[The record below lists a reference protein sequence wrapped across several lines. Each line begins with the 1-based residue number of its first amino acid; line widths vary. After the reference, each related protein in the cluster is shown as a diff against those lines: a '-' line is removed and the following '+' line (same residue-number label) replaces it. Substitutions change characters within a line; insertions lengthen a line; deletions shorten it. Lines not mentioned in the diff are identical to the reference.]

1 MNTKQSVAQLAVPH
15 RKRLSST
22 MVVALLLC
30 VVAGAVMINAADFPA
45 TAIETDPGA
54 SAFPTFYACALI
66 VLAVLLVIRDLL
78 QAKPASCANAQE
90 KPAFRK
96 TATGIAATAFYIVAM
111 SYCGYLITT
120 PVFLIVIM
128 TLMGYR
134 RWVLTPGIALLL
146 TAILWL
152 LFVEALQV
160 PLPVGTFFEEQG
172 PAMFESELLTQ
183 GFSTLLN
190 NPQALLFATFG
201 VMLGIVIG
209 ALPGLTATM
218 GVVILLPFTYGMEPV
233 SGLLMICGVFF
244 GGVYGGSITAI
255 LLKIPG
261 TPAAAATAIDG
272 YELTKQ
278 GKAGLALSAA
288 TFSSFSGGTLS
299 IIVLMFLS
307 PVLASW
313 ALKFSASESF
323 ALATFGLSIIAS
335 ISGESLIKGLIAGVG
350 GLLIATIG
358 LDPMGGFPRFT
369 GGFVELMNVPFI
381 PVMIGLFAASDAFR
395 SMEQN
400 QQIRQ
405 GAKVAIGSLLLPWQT
420 LRRIALT
427 ILRSSGLGVFIGMI
441 PGAGADIAAFVAYN
455 ETRRFSKTPENFG
468 KGEIKA
474 VASCEAGANGCT
486 GGALLPMLTLGIPG
500 DAVTAIMLG
509 ALTLQG
515 MQPGP
520 LMFTDHGDMVYTLFV
535 GMIFCYFMLLVLG
548 LLSLK
553 VIGNVV
559 KIPGNILTPMIL
571 ALCVVGTYAL
581 NNSLF
586 DVGIMLIAGVVG
598 YFMQKGGYPASPV
611 VLALIMGP
619 MAESNF
625 RRALSLSGGS
635 LDFLYT
641 RPITLALLTLAAFTL
656 LTPII
661 RKIMRLRRQ

>member
-1 MNTKQSVAQLAVPH
+1 
-15 RKRLSST
+15 
-22 MVVALLLC
+22 
-30 VVAGAVMINAADFPA
+30 
-45 TAIETDPGA
+45 
-54 SAFPTFYACALI
+54 
-66 VLAVLLVIRDLL
+66 
-78 QAKPASCANAQE
+78 
-90 KPAFRK
+90 
-96 TATGIAATAFYIVAM
+96 
-111 SYCGYLITT
+111 
-120 PVFLIVIM
+120 
-128 TLMGYR
+128 
-134 RWVLTPGIALLL
+134 
-146 TAILWL
+146 
-152 LFVEALQV
+152 
-160 PLPVGTFFEEQG
+160 
-172 PAMFESELLTQ
+172 MFESELLTQ

-218 GVVILLPFTYGMEPV
+218 GVAILLPFTYGMEPV

-244 GGVYGGSITAI
+244 GGVYGGSIPAI

-261 TPAAAATAIDG
+261 PPAAAATAIDG

-381 PVMIGLFAASDAFR
+381 PVMIGLFAASEAFR

>member
-1 MNTKQSVAQLAVPH
+1 
-15 RKRLSST
+15 
-22 MVVALLLC
+22 
-30 VVAGAVMINAADFPA
+30 
-45 TAIETDPGA
+45 
-54 SAFPTFYACALI
+54 
-66 VLAVLLVIRDLL
+66 
-78 QAKPASCANAQE
+78 
-90 KPAFRK
+90 
-96 TATGIAATAFYIVAM
+96 
-111 SYCGYLITT
+111 
-120 PVFLIVIM
+120 
-128 TLMGYR
+128 
-134 RWVLTPGIALLL
+134 
-146 TAILWL
+146 
-152 LFVEALQV
+152 
-160 PLPVGTFFEEQG
+160 
-172 PAMFESELLTQ
+172 
-183 GFSTLLN
+183 
-190 NPQALLFATFG
+190 
-201 VMLGIVIG
+201 
-209 ALPGLTATM
+209 
-218 GVVILLPFTYGMEPV
+218 
-233 SGLLMICGVFF
+233 
-244 GGVYGGSITAI
+244 
-255 LLKIPG
+255 
-261 TPAAAATAIDG
+261 
-272 YELTKQ
+272 
-278 GKAGLALSAA
+278 
-288 TFSSFSGGTLS
+288 
-299 IIVLMFLS
+299 
-307 PVLASW
+307 
-313 ALKFSASESF
+313 
-323 ALATFGLSIIAS
+323 
-335 ISGESLIKGLIAGVG
+335 
-350 GLLIATIG
+350 
-358 LDPMGGFPRFT
+358 
-369 GGFVELMNVPFI
+369 MNVPFI
-381 PVMIGLFAASDAFR
+381 PVMIGLFAASEAFR

-400 QQIRQ
+400 QQIRR

>member
-1 MNTKQSVAQLAVPH
+1 
-15 RKRLSST
+15 
-22 MVVALLLC
+22 
-30 VVAGAVMINAADFPA
+30 
-45 TAIETDPGA
+45 
-54 SAFPTFYACALI
+54 
-66 VLAVLLVIRDLL
+66 
-78 QAKPASCANAQE
+78 
-90 KPAFRK
+90 
-96 TATGIAATAFYIVAM
+96 
-111 SYCGYLITT
+111 
-120 PVFLIVIM
+120 
-128 TLMGYR
+128 
-134 RWVLTPGIALLL
+134 
-146 TAILWL
+146 
-152 LFVEALQV
+152 
-160 PLPVGTFFEEQG
+160 
-172 PAMFESELLTQ
+172 
-183 GFSTLLN
+183 
-190 NPQALLFATFG
+190 
-201 VMLGIVIG
+201 
-209 ALPGLTATM
+209 
-218 GVVILLPFTYGMEPV
+218 
-233 SGLLMICGVFF
+233 
-244 GGVYGGSITAI
+244 
-255 LLKIPG
+255 
-261 TPAAAATAIDG
+261 
-272 YELTKQ
+272 
-278 GKAGLALSAA
+278 
-288 TFSSFSGGTLS
+288 
-299 IIVLMFLS
+299 
-307 PVLASW
+307 
-313 ALKFSASESF
+313 
-323 ALATFGLSIIAS
+323 
-335 ISGESLIKGLIAGVG
+335 
-350 GLLIATIG
+350 
-358 LDPMGGFPRFT
+358 
-369 GGFVELMNVPFI
+369 MNVPFI
-381 PVMIGLFAASDAFR
+381 PVMIGLFAASEAFR

>member
-1 MNTKQSVAQLAVPH
+1 
-15 RKRLSST
+15 
-22 MVVALLLC
+22 
-30 VVAGAVMINAADFPA
+30 
-45 TAIETDPGA
+45 
-54 SAFPTFYACALI
+54 
-66 VLAVLLVIRDLL
+66 
-78 QAKPASCANAQE
+78 
-90 KPAFRK
+90 
-96 TATGIAATAFYIVAM
+96 
-111 SYCGYLITT
+111 
-120 PVFLIVIM
+120 
-128 TLMGYR
+128 
-134 RWVLTPGIALLL
+134 
-146 TAILWL
+146 
-152 LFVEALQV
+152 
-160 PLPVGTFFEEQG
+160 
-172 PAMFESELLTQ
+172 
-183 GFSTLLN
+183 
-190 NPQALLFATFG
+190 
-201 VMLGIVIG
+201 
-209 ALPGLTATM
+209 
-218 GVVILLPFTYGMEPV
+218 
-233 SGLLMICGVFF
+233 
-244 GGVYGGSITAI
+244 
-255 LLKIPG
+255 
-261 TPAAAATAIDG
+261 
-272 YELTKQ
+272 
-278 GKAGLALSAA
+278 
-288 TFSSFSGGTLS
+288 
-299 IIVLMFLS
+299 
-307 PVLASW
+307 
-313 ALKFSASESF
+313 
-323 ALATFGLSIIAS
+323 
-335 ISGESLIKGLIAGVG
+335 
-350 GLLIATIG
+350 
-358 LDPMGGFPRFT
+358 
-369 GGFVELMNVPFI
+369 
-381 PVMIGLFAASDAFR
+381 MIGLFAASEAFR

>member
-1 MNTKQSVAQLAVPH
+1 M
-15 RKRLSST
+15 
-22 MVVALLLC
+22 
-30 VVAGAVMINAADFPA
+30 
-45 TAIETDPGA
+45 
-54 SAFPTFYACALI
+54 
-66 VLAVLLVIRDLL
+66 
-78 QAKPASCANAQE
+78 
-90 KPAFRK
+90 
-96 TATGIAATAFYIVAM
+96 
-111 SYCGYLITT
+111 
-120 PVFLIVIM
+120 
-128 TLMGYR
+128 
-134 RWVLTPGIALLL
+134 
-146 TAILWL
+146 
-152 LFVEALQV
+152 
-160 PLPVGTFFEEQG
+160 
-172 PAMFESELLTQ
+172 
-183 GFSTLLN
+183 
-190 NPQALLFATFG
+190 
-201 VMLGIVIG
+201 
-209 ALPGLTATM
+209 
-218 GVVILLPFTYGMEPV
+218 
-233 SGLLMICGVFF
+233 
-244 GGVYGGSITAI
+244 
-255 LLKIPG
+255 LKIPG

-288 TFSSFSGGTLS
+288 TFSSFSGRTIS

-381 PVMIGLFAASDAFR
+381 PVMIGLFAASEAFR

>member
-1 MNTKQSVAQLAVPH
+1 
-15 RKRLSST
+15 
-22 MVVALLLC
+22 
-30 VVAGAVMINAADFPA
+30 
-45 TAIETDPGA
+45 
-54 SAFPTFYACALI
+54 
-66 VLAVLLVIRDLL
+66 
-78 QAKPASCANAQE
+78 
-90 KPAFRK
+90 
-96 TATGIAATAFYIVAM
+96 
-111 SYCGYLITT
+111 
-120 PVFLIVIM
+120 
-128 TLMGYR
+128 
-134 RWVLTPGIALLL
+134 
-146 TAILWL
+146 
-152 LFVEALQV
+152 
-160 PLPVGTFFEEQG
+160 
-172 PAMFESELLTQ
+172 
-183 GFSTLLN
+183 
-190 NPQALLFATFG
+190 
-201 VMLGIVIG
+201 
-209 ALPGLTATM
+209 
-218 GVVILLPFTYGMEPV
+218 
-233 SGLLMICGVFF
+233 
-244 GGVYGGSITAI
+244 
-255 LLKIPG
+255 
-261 TPAAAATAIDG
+261 
-272 YELTKQ
+272 
-278 GKAGLALSAA
+278 
-288 TFSSFSGGTLS
+288 
-299 IIVLMFLS
+299 
-307 PVLASW
+307 
-313 ALKFSASESF
+313 
-323 ALATFGLSIIAS
+323 
-335 ISGESLIKGLIAGVG
+335 
-350 GLLIATIG
+350 
-358 LDPMGGFPRFT
+358 
-369 GGFVELMNVPFI
+369 
-381 PVMIGLFAASDAFR
+381 VMIGLFAASEAFR

>member
-1 MNTKQSVAQLAVPH
+1 M
-15 RKRLSST
+15 
-22 MVVALLLC
+22 
-30 VVAGAVMINAADFPA
+30 
-45 TAIETDPGA
+45 
-54 SAFPTFYACALI
+54 
-66 VLAVLLVIRDLL
+66 
-78 QAKPASCANAQE
+78 
-90 KPAFRK
+90 
-96 TATGIAATAFYIVAM
+96 
-111 SYCGYLITT
+111 
-120 PVFLIVIM
+120 
-128 TLMGYR
+128 
-134 RWVLTPGIALLL
+134 
-146 TAILWL
+146 
-152 LFVEALQV
+152 
-160 PLPVGTFFEEQG
+160 
-172 PAMFESELLTQ
+172 
-183 GFSTLLN
+183 
-190 NPQALLFATFG
+190 
-201 VMLGIVIG
+201 
-209 ALPGLTATM
+209 
-218 GVVILLPFTYGMEPV
+218 
-233 SGLLMICGVFF
+233 
-244 GGVYGGSITAI
+244 
-255 LLKIPG
+255 LKIPG

>member
-1 MNTKQSVAQLAVPH
+1 
-15 RKRLSST
+15 
-22 MVVALLLC
+22 
-30 VVAGAVMINAADFPA
+30 
-45 TAIETDPGA
+45 
-54 SAFPTFYACALI
+54 
-66 VLAVLLVIRDLL
+66 
-78 QAKPASCANAQE
+78 
-90 KPAFRK
+90 
-96 TATGIAATAFYIVAM
+96 
-111 SYCGYLITT
+111 
-120 PVFLIVIM
+120 
-128 TLMGYR
+128 
-134 RWVLTPGIALLL
+134 
-146 TAILWL
+146 
-152 LFVEALQV
+152 
-160 PLPVGTFFEEQG
+160 
-172 PAMFESELLTQ
+172 MFESELLTQ

-218 GVVILLPFTYGMEPV
+218 GVAILLPFTYGMEPV

-244 GGVYGGSITAI
+244 GGVYGGSIPAI

-381 PVMIGLFAASDAFR
+381 PVMIGLFAASEAFR

>member
-1 MNTKQSVAQLAVPH
+1 MPFIAQDRVH
-15 RKRLSST
+15 LSR
-22 MVVALLLC
+22 
-30 VVAGAVMINAADFPA
+30 
-45 TAIETDPGA
+45 GA
-54 SAFPTFYACALI
+54 SA
-66 VLAVLLVIRDLL
+66 
-78 QAKPASCANAQE
+78 
-90 KPAFRK
+90 
-96 TATGIAATAFYIVAM
+96 
-111 SYCGYLITT
+111 
-120 PVFLIVIM
+120 
-128 TLMGYR
+128 
-134 RWVLTPGIALLL
+134 
-146 TAILWL
+146 
-152 LFVEALQV
+152 
-160 PLPVGTFFEEQG
+160 
-172 PAMFESELLTQ
+172 SE
-183 GFSTLLN
+183 
-190 NPQALLFATFG
+190 
-201 VMLGIVIG
+201 
-209 ALPGLTATM
+209 
-218 GVVILLPFTYGMEPV
+218 
-233 SGLLMICGVFF
+233 
-244 GGVYGGSITAI
+244 
-255 LLKIPG
+255 
-261 TPAAAATAIDG
+261 
-272 YELTKQ
+272 
-278 GKAGLALSAA
+278 
-288 TFSSFSGGTLS
+288 
-299 IIVLMFLS
+299 
-307 PVLASW
+307 
-313 ALKFSASESF
+313 
-323 ALATFGLSIIAS
+323 
-335 ISGESLIKGLIAGVG
+335 
-350 GLLIATIG
+350 
-358 LDPMGGFPRFT
+358 
-369 GGFVELMNVPFI
+369 
-381 PVMIGLFAASDAFR
+381 AFR

-400 QQIRQ
+400 QQIRR

>member
-1 MNTKQSVAQLAVPH
+1 
-15 RKRLSST
+15 
-22 MVVALLLC
+22 
-30 VVAGAVMINAADFPA
+30 
-45 TAIETDPGA
+45 
-54 SAFPTFYACALI
+54 
-66 VLAVLLVIRDLL
+66 
-78 QAKPASCANAQE
+78 
-90 KPAFRK
+90 
-96 TATGIAATAFYIVAM
+96 
-111 SYCGYLITT
+111 
-120 PVFLIVIM
+120 
-128 TLMGYR
+128 
-134 RWVLTPGIALLL
+134 
-146 TAILWL
+146 
-152 LFVEALQV
+152 
-160 PLPVGTFFEEQG
+160 
-172 PAMFESELLTQ
+172 MFESELLTQ

-218 GVVILLPFTYGMEPV
+218 GVAILLPFTYGMEPV

-244 GGVYGGSITAI
+244 GGVYGGSITTI

-381 PVMIGLFAASDAFR
+381 PVMIGLFAASEAFR

>member
-1 MNTKQSVAQLAVPH
+1 
-15 RKRLSST
+15 
-22 MVVALLLC
+22 
-30 VVAGAVMINAADFPA
+30 
-45 TAIETDPGA
+45 
-54 SAFPTFYACALI
+54 
-66 VLAVLLVIRDLL
+66 
-78 QAKPASCANAQE
+78 
-90 KPAFRK
+90 
-96 TATGIAATAFYIVAM
+96 
-111 SYCGYLITT
+111 
-120 PVFLIVIM
+120 
-128 TLMGYR
+128 
-134 RWVLTPGIALLL
+134 
-146 TAILWL
+146 
-152 LFVEALQV
+152 
-160 PLPVGTFFEEQG
+160 
-172 PAMFESELLTQ
+172 
-183 GFSTLLN
+183 
-190 NPQALLFATFG
+190 
-201 VMLGIVIG
+201 
-209 ALPGLTATM
+209 
-218 GVVILLPFTYGMEPV
+218 
-233 SGLLMICGVFF
+233 
-244 GGVYGGSITAI
+244 GSITAI

-381 PVMIGLFAASDAFR
+381 PVMIGLFAASEAFR

>member
-1 MNTKQSVAQLAVPH
+1 
-15 RKRLSST
+15 
-22 MVVALLLC
+22 
-30 VVAGAVMINAADFPA
+30 
-45 TAIETDPGA
+45 
-54 SAFPTFYACALI
+54 
-66 VLAVLLVIRDLL
+66 
-78 QAKPASCANAQE
+78 
-90 KPAFRK
+90 
-96 TATGIAATAFYIVAM
+96 
-111 SYCGYLITT
+111 
-120 PVFLIVIM
+120 
-128 TLMGYR
+128 
-134 RWVLTPGIALLL
+134 
-146 TAILWL
+146 
-152 LFVEALQV
+152 
-160 PLPVGTFFEEQG
+160 
-172 PAMFESELLTQ
+172 
-183 GFSTLLN
+183 
-190 NPQALLFATFG
+190 
-201 VMLGIVIG
+201 
-209 ALPGLTATM
+209 
-218 GVVILLPFTYGMEPV
+218 
-233 SGLLMICGVFF
+233 
-244 GGVYGGSITAI
+244 
-255 LLKIPG
+255 
-261 TPAAAATAIDG
+261 
-272 YELTKQ
+272 
-278 GKAGLALSAA
+278 AGLALSAA

-381 PVMIGLFAASDAFR
+381 PVMIGLFAASEAFR

>member
-1 MNTKQSVAQLAVPH
+1 
-15 RKRLSST
+15 
-22 MVVALLLC
+22 
-30 VVAGAVMINAADFPA
+30 
-45 TAIETDPGA
+45 
-54 SAFPTFYACALI
+54 
-66 VLAVLLVIRDLL
+66 
-78 QAKPASCANAQE
+78 
-90 KPAFRK
+90 
-96 TATGIAATAFYIVAM
+96 
-111 SYCGYLITT
+111 
-120 PVFLIVIM
+120 
-128 TLMGYR
+128 
-134 RWVLTPGIALLL
+134 
-146 TAILWL
+146 
-152 LFVEALQV
+152 
-160 PLPVGTFFEEQG
+160 
-172 PAMFESELLTQ
+172 MFESELLTQ

-218 GVVILLPFTYGMEPV
+218 GVAILLPFTYGMEPV

-244 GGVYGGSITAI
+244 GGVYGGSITVI

-381 PVMIGLFAASDAFR
+381 PVMIGLFAASEAFR

>member
-1 MNTKQSVAQLAVPH
+1 M
-15 RKRLSST
+15 RRL
-22 MVVALLLC
+22 
-30 VVAGAVMINAADFPA
+30 
-45 TAIETDPGA
+45 
-54 SAFPTFYACALI
+54 
-66 VLAVLLVIRDLL
+66 
-78 QAKPASCANAQE
+78 
-90 KPAFRK
+90 
-96 TATGIAATAFYIVAM
+96 
-111 SYCGYLITT
+111 
-120 PVFLIVIM
+120 
-128 TLMGYR
+128 
-134 RWVLTPGIALLL
+134 
-146 TAILWL
+146 
-152 LFVEALQV
+152 
-160 PLPVGTFFEEQG
+160 
-172 PAMFESELLTQ
+172 
-183 GFSTLLN
+183 
-190 NPQALLFATFG
+190 
-201 VMLGIVIG
+201 
-209 ALPGLTATM
+209 
-218 GVVILLPFTYGMEPV
+218 
-233 SGLLMICGVFF
+233 F

-381 PVMIGLFAASDAFR
+381 PVMIGLFAASEAFR

-400 QQIRQ
+400 QQIRR

>member
-1 MNTKQSVAQLAVPH
+1 
-15 RKRLSST
+15 
-22 MVVALLLC
+22 
-30 VVAGAVMINAADFPA
+30 
-45 TAIETDPGA
+45 
-54 SAFPTFYACALI
+54 
-66 VLAVLLVIRDLL
+66 
-78 QAKPASCANAQE
+78 
-90 KPAFRK
+90 
-96 TATGIAATAFYIVAM
+96 
-111 SYCGYLITT
+111 
-120 PVFLIVIM
+120 
-128 TLMGYR
+128 
-134 RWVLTPGIALLL
+134 
-146 TAILWL
+146 
-152 LFVEALQV
+152 
-160 PLPVGTFFEEQG
+160 
-172 PAMFESELLTQ
+172 
-183 GFSTLLN
+183 
-190 NPQALLFATFG
+190 
-201 VMLGIVIG
+201 
-209 ALPGLTATM
+209 
-218 GVVILLPFTYGMEPV
+218 
-233 SGLLMICGVFF
+233 
-244 GGVYGGSITAI
+244 
-255 LLKIPG
+255 
-261 TPAAAATAIDG
+261 
-272 YELTKQ
+272 ELTKQ

-381 PVMIGLFAASDAFR
+381 PVMIGLFAASEAFR

>member
-1 MNTKQSVAQLAVPH
+1 
-15 RKRLSST
+15 
-22 MVVALLLC
+22 
-30 VVAGAVMINAADFPA
+30 
-45 TAIETDPGA
+45 
-54 SAFPTFYACALI
+54 
-66 VLAVLLVIRDLL
+66 
-78 QAKPASCANAQE
+78 
-90 KPAFRK
+90 
-96 TATGIAATAFYIVAM
+96 
-111 SYCGYLITT
+111 
-120 PVFLIVIM
+120 
-128 TLMGYR
+128 
-134 RWVLTPGIALLL
+134 
-146 TAILWL
+146 
-152 LFVEALQV
+152 
-160 PLPVGTFFEEQG
+160 
-172 PAMFESELLTQ
+172 
-183 GFSTLLN
+183 
-190 NPQALLFATFG
+190 
-201 VMLGIVIG
+201 
-209 ALPGLTATM
+209 
-218 GVVILLPFTYGMEPV
+218 
-233 SGLLMICGVFF
+233 
-244 GGVYGGSITAI
+244 
-255 LLKIPG
+255 
-261 TPAAAATAIDG
+261 
-272 YELTKQ
+272 
-278 GKAGLALSAA
+278 
-288 TFSSFSGGTLS
+288 
-299 IIVLMFLS
+299 
-307 PVLASW
+307 
-313 ALKFSASESF
+313 
-323 ALATFGLSIIAS
+323 
-335 ISGESLIKGLIAGVG
+335 
-350 GLLIATIG
+350 
-358 LDPMGGFPRFT
+358 
-369 GGFVELMNVPFI
+369 
-381 PVMIGLFAASDAFR
+381 
-395 SMEQN
+395 MEQN

-427 ILRSSGLGVFIGMI
+427 ILHSSGLGVFIGMI

-641 RPITLALLTLAAFTL
+641 RLITLALLTLAAFTL

>member
-1 MNTKQSVAQLAVPH
+1 
-15 RKRLSST
+15 
-22 MVVALLLC
+22 
-30 VVAGAVMINAADFPA
+30 
-45 TAIETDPGA
+45 
-54 SAFPTFYACALI
+54 
-66 VLAVLLVIRDLL
+66 
-78 QAKPASCANAQE
+78 
-90 KPAFRK
+90 
-96 TATGIAATAFYIVAM
+96 
-111 SYCGYLITT
+111 
-120 PVFLIVIM
+120 
-128 TLMGYR
+128 
-134 RWVLTPGIALLL
+134 
-146 TAILWL
+146 
-152 LFVEALQV
+152 
-160 PLPVGTFFEEQG
+160 
-172 PAMFESELLTQ
+172 MFESELLTQ

-218 GVVILLPFTYGMEPV
+218 GVAILLPFTYGMEPV

-381 PVMIGLFAASDAFR
+381 PVMIGLFAASEAFR

-400 QQIRQ
+400 QQIRR
-405 GAKVAIGSLLLPWQT
+405 GAKVA
-420 LRRIALT
+420 
-427 ILRSSGLGVFIGMI
+427 IGMI

>member
-1 MNTKQSVAQLAVPH
+1 
-15 RKRLSST
+15 
-22 MVVALLLC
+22 
-30 VVAGAVMINAADFPA
+30 
-45 TAIETDPGA
+45 
-54 SAFPTFYACALI
+54 
-66 VLAVLLVIRDLL
+66 
-78 QAKPASCANAQE
+78 
-90 KPAFRK
+90 
-96 TATGIAATAFYIVAM
+96 
-111 SYCGYLITT
+111 
-120 PVFLIVIM
+120 
-128 TLMGYR
+128 
-134 RWVLTPGIALLL
+134 
-146 TAILWL
+146 
-152 LFVEALQV
+152 
-160 PLPVGTFFEEQG
+160 
-172 PAMFESELLTQ
+172 
-183 GFSTLLN
+183 
-190 NPQALLFATFG
+190 
-201 VMLGIVIG
+201 
-209 ALPGLTATM
+209 
-218 GVVILLPFTYGMEPV
+218 
-233 SGLLMICGVFF
+233 
-244 GGVYGGSITAI
+244 
-255 LLKIPG
+255 
-261 TPAAAATAIDG
+261 PAAAATAIDG

-381 PVMIGLFAASDAFR
+381 PVMIGLFAASEAFR

>member
-1 MNTKQSVAQLAVPH
+1 
-15 RKRLSST
+15 
-22 MVVALLLC
+22 
-30 VVAGAVMINAADFPA
+30 
-45 TAIETDPGA
+45 
-54 SAFPTFYACALI
+54 
-66 VLAVLLVIRDLL
+66 
-78 QAKPASCANAQE
+78 
-90 KPAFRK
+90 
-96 TATGIAATAFYIVAM
+96 
-111 SYCGYLITT
+111 
-120 PVFLIVIM
+120 
-128 TLMGYR
+128 
-134 RWVLTPGIALLL
+134 
-146 TAILWL
+146 
-152 LFVEALQV
+152 
-160 PLPVGTFFEEQG
+160 
-172 PAMFESELLTQ
+172 MFESELLTQ

-218 GVVILLPFTYGMEPV
+218 GVAILLPFTYGMEPV

-244 GGVYGGSITAI
+244 GGVS
-255 LLKIPG
+255 G

-381 PVMIGLFAASDAFR
+381 PVMIGLFAASEAFR

-400 QQIRQ
+400 QQIRR

>member
-1 MNTKQSVAQLAVPH
+1 M
-15 RKRLSST
+15 
-22 MVVALLLC
+22 
-30 VVAGAVMINAADFPA
+30 
-45 TAIETDPGA
+45 
-54 SAFPTFYACALI
+54 
-66 VLAVLLVIRDLL
+66 
-78 QAKPASCANAQE
+78 
-90 KPAFRK
+90 
-96 TATGIAATAFYIVAM
+96 
-111 SYCGYLITT
+111 
-120 PVFLIVIM
+120 
-128 TLMGYR
+128 
-134 RWVLTPGIALLL
+134 
-146 TAILWL
+146 
-152 LFVEALQV
+152 
-160 PLPVGTFFEEQG
+160 
-172 PAMFESELLTQ
+172 
-183 GFSTLLN
+183 
-190 NPQALLFATFG
+190 
-201 VMLGIVIG
+201 
-209 ALPGLTATM
+209 
-218 GVVILLPFTYGMEPV
+218 
-233 SGLLMICGVFF
+233 
-244 GGVYGGSITAI
+244 
-255 LLKIPG
+255 
-261 TPAAAATAIDG
+261 
-272 YELTKQ
+272 
-278 GKAGLALSAA
+278 
-288 TFSSFSGGTLS
+288 
-299 IIVLMFLS
+299 
-307 PVLASW
+307 
-313 ALKFSASESF
+313 
-323 ALATFGLSIIAS
+323 
-335 ISGESLIKGLIAGVG
+335 
-350 GLLIATIG
+350 
-358 LDPMGGFPRFT
+358 
-369 GGFVELMNVPFI
+369 ELMNVPFI
-381 PVMIGLFAASDAFR
+381 PVMIGLFAASEAFR

>member
-1 MNTKQSVAQLAVPH
+1 M
-15 RKRLSST
+15 
-22 MVVALLLC
+22 
-30 VVAGAVMINAADFPA
+30 
-45 TAIETDPGA
+45 
-54 SAFPTFYACALI
+54 
-66 VLAVLLVIRDLL
+66 
-78 QAKPASCANAQE
+78 
-90 KPAFRK
+90 
-96 TATGIAATAFYIVAM
+96 
-111 SYCGYLITT
+111 
-120 PVFLIVIM
+120 
-128 TLMGYR
+128 
-134 RWVLTPGIALLL
+134 
-146 TAILWL
+146 
-152 LFVEALQV
+152 
-160 PLPVGTFFEEQG
+160 
-172 PAMFESELLTQ
+172 
-183 GFSTLLN
+183 
-190 NPQALLFATFG
+190 
-201 VMLGIVIG
+201 
-209 ALPGLTATM
+209 
-218 GVVILLPFTYGMEPV
+218 
-233 SGLLMICGVFF
+233 
-244 GGVYGGSITAI
+244 
-255 LLKIPG
+255 
-261 TPAAAATAIDG
+261 
-272 YELTKQ
+272 
-278 GKAGLALSAA
+278 
-288 TFSSFSGGTLS
+288 
-299 IIVLMFLS
+299 
-307 PVLASW
+307 
-313 ALKFSASESF
+313 
-323 ALATFGLSIIAS
+323 
-335 ISGESLIKGLIAGVG
+335 
-350 GLLIATIG
+350 
-358 LDPMGGFPRFT
+358 
-369 GGFVELMNVPFI
+369 PFI
-381 PVMIGLFAASDAFR
+381 PVMIGLFAASEAFR

-400 QQIRQ
+400 QQIRR

-468 KGEIKA
+468 TGEIKA

>member
-1 MNTKQSVAQLAVPH
+1 
-15 RKRLSST
+15 
-22 MVVALLLC
+22 
-30 VVAGAVMINAADFPA
+30 
-45 TAIETDPGA
+45 
-54 SAFPTFYACALI
+54 
-66 VLAVLLVIRDLL
+66 
-78 QAKPASCANAQE
+78 
-90 KPAFRK
+90 
-96 TATGIAATAFYIVAM
+96 
-111 SYCGYLITT
+111 
-120 PVFLIVIM
+120 
-128 TLMGYR
+128 
-134 RWVLTPGIALLL
+134 
-146 TAILWL
+146 
-152 LFVEALQV
+152 
-160 PLPVGTFFEEQG
+160 
-172 PAMFESELLTQ
+172 
-183 GFSTLLN
+183 
-190 NPQALLFATFG
+190 
-201 VMLGIVIG
+201 
-209 ALPGLTATM
+209 
-218 GVVILLPFTYGMEPV
+218 
-233 SGLLMICGVFF
+233 
-244 GGVYGGSITAI
+244 I

-381 PVMIGLFAASDAFR
+381 PVMIGLFAASEAFR

>member
-1 MNTKQSVAQLAVPH
+1 M
-15 RKRLSST
+15 
-22 MVVALLLC
+22 
-30 VVAGAVMINAADFPA
+30 
-45 TAIETDPGA
+45 
-54 SAFPTFYACALI
+54 
-66 VLAVLLVIRDLL
+66 
-78 QAKPASCANAQE
+78 
-90 KPAFRK
+90 
-96 TATGIAATAFYIVAM
+96 
-111 SYCGYLITT
+111 
-120 PVFLIVIM
+120 
-128 TLMGYR
+128 
-134 RWVLTPGIALLL
+134 
-146 TAILWL
+146 
-152 LFVEALQV
+152 
-160 PLPVGTFFEEQG
+160 
-172 PAMFESELLTQ
+172 
-183 GFSTLLN
+183 
-190 NPQALLFATFG
+190 
-201 VMLGIVIG
+201 
-209 ALPGLTATM
+209 
-218 GVVILLPFTYGMEPV
+218 
-233 SGLLMICGVFF
+233 
-244 GGVYGGSITAI
+244 
-255 LLKIPG
+255 LKIPG

-381 PVMIGLFAASDAFR
+381 PVMIGLFAASEAFR

-486 GGALLPMLTLGIPG
+486 GGALLPMLTLGILG

>member
-1 MNTKQSVAQLAVPH
+1 
-15 RKRLSST
+15 
-22 MVVALLLC
+22 
-30 VVAGAVMINAADFPA
+30 
-45 TAIETDPGA
+45 
-54 SAFPTFYACALI
+54 
-66 VLAVLLVIRDLL
+66 
-78 QAKPASCANAQE
+78 
-90 KPAFRK
+90 
-96 TATGIAATAFYIVAM
+96 
-111 SYCGYLITT
+111 
-120 PVFLIVIM
+120 
-128 TLMGYR
+128 
-134 RWVLTPGIALLL
+134 
-146 TAILWL
+146 
-152 LFVEALQV
+152 
-160 PLPVGTFFEEQG
+160 
-172 PAMFESELLTQ
+172 
-183 GFSTLLN
+183 
-190 NPQALLFATFG
+190 
-201 VMLGIVIG
+201 
-209 ALPGLTATM
+209 
-218 GVVILLPFTYGMEPV
+218 
-233 SGLLMICGVFF
+233 
-244 GGVYGGSITAI
+244 
-255 LLKIPG
+255 
-261 TPAAAATAIDG
+261 
-272 YELTKQ
+272 

-381 PVMIGLFAASDAFR
+381 PVMIGLFAASEAFR